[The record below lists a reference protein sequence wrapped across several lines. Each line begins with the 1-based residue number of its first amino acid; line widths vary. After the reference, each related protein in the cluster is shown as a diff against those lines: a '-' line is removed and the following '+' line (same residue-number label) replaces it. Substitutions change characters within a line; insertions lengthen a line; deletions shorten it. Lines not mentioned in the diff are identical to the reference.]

1 MNTIAELEEQSR
13 LAVIAYLS
21 DMDKV
26 ELEFTLIAHNPDN
39 MKWSKSNGIVDMHHC
54 YYRIAPKKLWYKVAL
69 CCKSEDYYT
78 TTVDSDEQIRQCE
91 LRNDF
96 IKWHTPDKVYYT
108 ADSERYLILDR
119 LSQ

>member
-13 LAVIAYLS
+13 LAVIAYLQDS
-21 DMDKV
+21 KNVKLDFSVITDP
-26 ELEFTLIAHNPDN
+26 LDN
-39 MKWSKSNGIVDMHHC
+39 RRWTESNGKINTYHC

-108 ADSERYLILDR
+108 AETKRN
-119 LSQ
+119 